1 MRNTDKTM
9 LKNVTSLGIA
19 LQEAHGSLVTL
30 IDAEI
35 TILEF
40 LEVCANNHIQ
50 IKATYIGQSD
60 EQRFS

>member
-9 LKNVTSLGIA
+9 LMNVTSLGTA

-35 TILEF
+35 TILDF
-40 LEVCANNHIQ
+40 LEVCANNHIL
-50 IKATYIGQSD
+50 IKATYIGVQDDS
-60 EQRFS
+60 